1 MRAAADLEDSTDKH
15 PVTPGQLLP
24 ARELLGD
31 LLLAV
36 GRSAEA
42 MGEFERSLQ
51 NAPNRFRS
59 FSGAGQAAEAAGDT
73 ARARAY
79 RVRLVALCPEADT
92 ERAEL
97 KEARAALARQ

>member
-31 LLLAV
+31 LLLVV
-36 GRSAEA
+36 GRSQE
-42 MGEFERSLQ
+42 GVVEFERSLQ

-59 FSGAGQAAEAAGDT
+59 FAGAAQAAQRAGNA

-79 RVRLVALCPEADT
+79 REKLVALCPEADT

-97 KEARAALARQ
+97 TEARAALARP

>member
-1 MRAAADLEDSTDKH
+1 MIFAL
-15 PVTPGQLLP
+15 
-24 ARELLGD
+24 ARCALSQ
-31 LLLAV
+31 
-36 GRSAEA
+36 RSS
-42 MGEFERSLQ
+42 FVLSKRV
-51 NAPNRFRS
+51 RFRS

>member
-15 PVTPGQLLP
+15 PVTPSQLLP

-36 GRSAEA
+36 GRSREG
-42 MGEFERSLQ
+42 MMEFERSLK
-51 NAPNRFRS
+51 NAPSRFRS
-59 FSGAGQAAEAAGDT
+59 FAGAAQAAERAGDA
-73 ARARAY
+73 ARARIH
-79 RVRLVALCPEADT
+79 RERLVALCPEAET

-97 KEARAALARQ
+97 TEARAALARQ